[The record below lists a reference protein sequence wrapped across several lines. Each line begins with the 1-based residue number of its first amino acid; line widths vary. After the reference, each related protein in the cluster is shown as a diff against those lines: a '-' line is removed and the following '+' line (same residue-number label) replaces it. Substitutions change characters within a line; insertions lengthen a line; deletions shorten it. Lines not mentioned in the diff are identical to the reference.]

1 MFKKILIANRGEIA
15 CRIISTCKRLGIET
29 IAVHSEADI
38 GSKHSKMADKSV
50 LIGPADI
57 KQSYLSMEAIL
68 KVAIENNVEAIHP
81 GYGFLSENFEF
92 ASMVLENGL
101 KFIGPKPET
110 IRLMGMKDQAKD
122 MAMASEIPIIPGY
135 HGNIQSH
142 DFLHSKALE
151 IEFPILIKPRAG
163 GGGKGMRLVTSS
175 ENFLSELE
183 AAKSESLAVFGD
195 DQIILEKY
203 FEAPRHIEVQ
213 VFADDFGNY
222 IHTFERECSIQ
233 RRYQKLIEEAPAP
246 FLSEDI
252 KERLYETALKVAKE
266 INYSGAGTVEF
277 LVTTSSEDKEDEFF
291 FMEMNTRLQV
301 EHPVSEAITGL
312 DFVELQLDIASG
324 NSLKIKQTDIQCLGH
339 AIESRIYAEDPQND
353 FLPSIGKISE
363 ISFPKNATY
372 FESGEIRLD
381 HGIYEGAVVT
391 PFYDPM
397 IAKLIIHGKNRNEAI
412 RKKINSLNEFNLQG
426 IATNIIFLLK
436 ILNNNSFSN
445 GKVDT
450 GFLAGNLDP
459 LVENAKI
466 IDEILVAAIIKFFNP
481 SEINDGDPW
490 SMLKGW
496 TNFHSLRRTVD
507 ISVNSEDFSIFYAF
521 DGLDGLACE
530 INDQKIL
537 VKFRR
542 EKNSAEIIREGIKEE
557 YFYNN
562 LSKNV
567 FQIFHK
573 NEVFKVVS
581 KSFDDSD
588 RETGPEKV
596 LRAKL
601 PGVVKKLFI
610 SEGDIV
616 EKGDV
621 LLILEAMKMEQQVL
635 APCNG
640 SIKNLNIFEGDQVS
654 ENQPLLEVEG

>member
-1 MFKKILIANRGEIA
+1 
-15 CRIISTCKRLGIET
+15 
-29 IAVHSEADI
+29 
-38 GSKHSKMADKSV
+38 
-50 LIGPADI
+50 
-57 KQSYLSMEAIL
+57 
-68 KVAIENNVEAIHP
+68 
-81 GYGFLSENFEF
+81 
-92 ASMVLENGL
+92 
-101 KFIGPKPET
+101 
-110 IRLMGMKDQAKD
+110 
-122 MAMASEIPIIPGY
+122 
-135 HGNIQSH
+135 
-142 DFLHSKALE
+142 
-151 IEFPILIKPRAG
+151 
-163 GGGKGMRLVTSS
+163 MRLVTSS

-213 VFADDFGNY
+213 VFADDFGNC

-246 FLSEDI
+246 FLSGEI

-277 LVTTSSEDKEDEFF
+277 LVTTSSGDKEDEFF

-324 NSLKIKQTDIQCLGH
+324 KPLNIKQTDIQCLGH

-363 ISFPKNATY
+363 ISFPKNATH
-372 FESGEIRLD
+372 FVSGETRLD
-381 HGIYEGAVVT
+381 HGIHEGAVVT

-397 IAKLIIHGKNRNEAI
+397 IAKLIIHGKDRNEAI
-412 RKKINSLNEFNLQG
+412 RKKINSLNEFNVQG

-450 GFLAGNLDP
+450 GFLASNLDP

-466 IDEILVAAIIKFFNP
+466 IDEILVAAVIKFFNP
-481 SEINDGDPW
+481 SEINDDDPW
-490 SMLKGW
+490 STLKGW
-496 TNFHSLRRTVD
+496 TNFNSLRRTVD

-542 EKNSAEIIREGIKEE
+542 EKNSAVIIREGIKEE

-567 FQIFHK
+567 FQIFNK

-588 RETGPEKV
+588 REAGFEKV

-616 EKGDV
+616 EKGDA

-640 SIKNLNIFEGDQVS
+640 SVKNLNILEGDQVS